1 MFENLKNEF
10 NKQDDEG
17 KVIMIF
23 VGLVVALVALG
34 LVALAWLIVK
44 SMLPY
49 LIGAAIVYGI
59 GIWKF
64 NFPAPKFIKKF
75 L

>member
-1 MFENLKNEF
+1 MFENLKNEW

-17 KVIMIF
+17 RVIM
-23 VGLVVALVALG
+23 VVLAAAVLLVALL
-34 LVALAWLIVK
+34 LVGLAWLIVK

-49 LIGAAIVYGI
+49 LLVGAVVYGL
-59 GIWKF
+59 GVWKF
-64 NFPAPKFIKKF
+64 NFPVPKFLKKY